1 MDKKTIKITEQ
12 ELHNLIKETTMAILN
27 TRISPI
33 NTYNNKSTDL
43 IVEMARINKKEM
55 GKCIFPY
62 DTWEVKIWSN
72 DHNPPHFH
80 ILREGWDVSFDINNG
95 SVVSIK
101 SQGQNKKIYE
111 YMCAN
116 EKEWLS
122 STCFAQKKLTNQENA
137 LLHWDSLHDN

>member
-1 MDKKTIKITEQ
+1 MPE
-12 ELHNLIKETTMAILN
+12 
-27 TRISPI
+27 ISRFYGI
-33 NTYNNKSTDL
+33 IIYMYID
-43 IVEMARINKKEM
+43 
-55 GKCIFPY
+55 
-62 DTWEVKIWSN
+62 